1 MADNK
6 RLFIVDGH
14 ALAFR
19 SFYAMM
25 KNPMR
30 NSKGEELG
38 AVFGFSS
45 TLVRILDEEE
55 PDYFAV
61 AFDPAGP
68 TFRHDE
74 YPQYKAT
81 RQKMPDEMR
90 TQMPRLF
97 EVADA
102 LGIRKLVKEKF
113 EADDVIATVALEA
126 AEKGIDVYLVTAD
139 KDFGQIVGPKIK
151 MYNLRS
157 RQGEVEIIDAAAIEE
172 KFGVPPVKMLDLL
185 ALMGD
190 SADNVPGV
198 KGIGVK
204 TAAKLLKEY
213 GDLDGIYANIE
224 ALKGKAI
231 GKKLDADKENAYMSK
246 DLVTFVTDVDYECSV
261 DDLAWGGSFPETA
274 AELFKELE
282 FKTLLGY
289 VTKHQEEG
297 AEARP
302 EPEKHYETVKDA
314 NGLLRL
320 SALLKGS
327 GGFCFDTETTSQ
339 YPTMADLVGMSFSIQ
354 VGRAY
359 YVPLNHLEGISRE
372 DVLKR
377 LRPIFEDENIGKYG
391 HNIKYDAMVMRRAG
405 VELRGIE
412 FDTMIASYV
421 LDPGSRSHGLDFLSL
436 KHLNYNKIPTK
447 DLIGSGKGQITMDLV
462 DVDEISEYASEDAD
476 YTLRLKELFEPQLK
490 EAETEELFKEL
501 EMPLVEVLGQMEWNG
516 INLDTAMLKDL
527 SKELAANLEKLKVK
541 IFETAGEEFNVNS
554 PMQLGEVFFDKLKI
568 HEEIGYKP
576 KKTASGQWRTDIKVL
591 EALQEHPLPS
601 MILEWRQLSKL
612 KSTYVDALP
621 RLINAET
628 GRLHGSFNQTV
639 AATGRLSS
647 TDPNLQNIPVRTEL
661 GRQIRKAF
669 IPGEGYECLLAADY
683 SQIELRIAAHY
694 SQDPALLNAFKT
706 GQDIHRETAS
716 KVFSIDPDE
725 VTREQ
730 RDFAKRINFGILYG
744 MGPHKFRQE
753 TGVSYKEAQEFIAN
767 YKATFPGITEYLD
780 ETLAFASEHGYV
792 TTIMGR
798 KRYLPDLTSSNP
810 GVRSHA
816 ENMAINTPIQGSA
829 ADIIKRAM
837 IDIHHDMIREGFK
850 SKLVLQV
857 HDELVFDV
865 YPGELEF
872 LKAMVVK
879 RMEGAIDLD
888 VPIVVDTGT
897 GSNWL
902 EAH

>member
-1 MADNK
+1 MVDNK
-6 RLFIVDGH
+6 RLFIIDGH

-19 SFYAMM
+19 SYYAMM

-45 TLVRILDEEE
+45 TIMRILDEES

-68 TFRHDE
+68 TFRHDD

-81 RQKMPDEMR
+81 RQKMPEEMR

-102 LGIRKLVKEKF
+102 LGVKKLIKEKF
-113 EADDVIATVALEA
+113 EADDVIATVALQA
-126 AEKGIDVYLVTAD
+126 AERGIDVYLVTAD
-139 KDFGQIVGPKIK
+139 KDFGQIVSPRIK

-157 RQGEVEIIDAAAIEE
+157 RQSGVEIIDAKVIEE
-172 KFGVPPVKMLDLL
+172 KFGVPPEKMLDLL

-190 SADNVPGV
+190 ASDNIPGV
-198 KGIGVK
+198 KGIGIK
-204 TAAKLLKEY
+204 TAAKLLQDY
-213 GDLDGIYANIE
+213 GSLDGIYQNLD
-224 ALKGKAI
+224 ALMGKAI
-231 GKKLDADKENAYMSK
+231 GKKLAADKENAYMSK
-246 DLVTFVTDVDYECSV
+246 ELVTFVTDVDYECGIE
-261 DDLAWGGSFPETA
+261 DLSWDGTFPESA

-289 VTKHQEEG
+289 VTKHQDGGGES
-297 AEARP
+297 RP
-302 EPEKHYETVKDA
+302 EPEKHYETVKDL
-314 NGLLRL
+314 NGILRL
-320 SALLKGS
+320 AALLKGS

-339 YPTMADLVGMSFSIQ
+339 YPTMADLVGMSFCIQ
-354 VGRAY
+354 PGRAY
-359 YVPLNHLEGISRE
+359 YIPLNHLEGLGRE
-372 DVLKR
+372 DVLNR
-377 LRPIFEDENIGKYG
+377 LRPLFADENIGKFG
-391 HNIKYDAMVMRRAG
+391 HNIKYDVMVMRRAG
-405 VELRGIE
+405 VEVKGLE
-412 FDTMIASYV
+412 FDSMIASYI

-436 KHLNYNKIPTK
+436 KHLNHNKIPTK
-447 DLIGSGKGQITMDLV
+447 ELIGSGKGQITMDLV
-462 DVDEISEYASEDAD
+462 DVGEISEYASEDAD

-490 EAETEELFKEL
+490 EAETEDLFREL

-516 INLDTAMLKDL
+516 INLDTSMLKTL
-527 SKELAANLEKLKVK
+527 SGELATSLEKLKIE
-541 IFETAGEEFNVNS
+541 IFESAGEEFNINS
-554 PMQLGEVFFDKLKI
+554 PMQLGELFFDKMKI
-568 HEEIGYKP
+568 QEETGYKP
-576 KKTASGQWRTDIKVL
+576 KKTASGQWRTDINVL
-591 EALQEHPLPS
+591 EALQEHPLPK

-621 RLINAET
+621 KLINPKT
-628 GRLHGSFNQTV
+628 KRLHGSFNQTV

-647 TDPNLQNIPVRTEL
+647 TDPNLQNIPIRTEL

-669 IPGEGYECLLAADY
+669 IPGEGYECLLSADY

-694 SQDPALLNAFKT
+694 SQDPGLMNAFKT
-706 GQDIHRETAS
+706 GQDIHRETAA
-716 KVFSIDPDE
+716 KVFDINGEE
-725 VTREQ
+725 VTRDQ

-753 TGVSYKEAQEFIAN
+753 TGVSYKEAQQFIAN
-767 YKATFPGITEYLD
+767 YKATFPGITEYL
-780 ETLAFASEHGYV
+780 ESTLAFAREHGYV

-798 KRYLPDLTSSNP
+798 KRYLPDLNSSNP

-837 IDIHHDMIREGFK
+837 IDIYHDMIREGFK
-850 SKLVLQV
+850 SKMVLQV
-857 HDELVFDV
+857 HDELIFDV
-865 YPGELEF
+865 YPGELDF
-872 LKAMVVK
+872 LKSMVIK
-879 RMEGAIDLD
+879 RMEGAIDLS
-888 VPIVVDTGT
+888 VPIVADTGT
-897 GSNWL
+897 GLNWL